1 MSTNIEEK
9 TVKNTETTTAVAA
22 SYPKRTLPGKKTE
35 TVKLIFLGGLG
46 EVGKNMLVVET
57 DEDMFVIDSG
67 LMFPTDETPGIDLIL
82 PDISY
87 VVKRKNKL
95 RAIFLTHGHEDHIGA
110 IPYLLREVKVPVYG
124 SKLTL
129 GLLKAKLEEHR
140 VKADLREINERSRIK
155 ISDIKFEFI
164 PQIHSIPDG
173 FAIAITT
180 PHGTILHTGDFKFDT
195 APIGNQRVMYER
207 FAELSKKG
215 VLLLLSD
222 STNAEEPGITP
233 PERIVAEK
241 LKEIFAQAKGKVIV
255 ASFASHITRI
265 QNIFDAAKYTGRL
278 VAISGR
284 SMRQSIAVARE
295 TGHLVIDDKQLI
307 DINRITDYPDQQI
320 CILCTGS
327 QGEPLSAL
335 SLIASREHR
344 HIEVGSRDTVIIAA
358 SPIPGNE
365 RSVSSVINALLKLG
379 AEVIYSKENRVH
391 VSGHASQEELKIMMN
406 LVKPSYFIPVH
417 GEIRHLVRH
426 ARLAEEAGIPKKN
439 ILIVENGDMVTIDRN
454 GVKKGP
460 RVGAGVIYVDGLR
473 IGDLEKAILRDR
485 ENLSKG
491 GIVFVVVAIDEISKE
506 IAYGP
511 DIISRGISVENELL
525 EVARERINKKLRQLL
540 SDEEIVDITLAKQR
554 ISDSLGGLIYE
565 RTGKRPMII
574 PFIFE
579 V

>member
-9 TVKNTETTTAVAA
+9 TIKNTESTTAVAT

-46 EVGKNMLVVET
+46 EIGKNMLVVET

-241 LKEIFAQAKGKVIV
+241 LREIFAQAKGKVIV

-417 GEIRHLVRH
+417 GEILHLVRH